1 MCPITFFEDKRVID
15 VSCGD
20 RFTVVVAE
28 EAIDS
33 RPNTASQQEEK
44 INDDELTFG
53 QKKEE
58 QMKIINKRMIK
69 MKNFNLDIKSVRRPL
84 CGGDLIT
91 DGLRVKIL
99 EVIKRN

>member
-1 MCPITFFEDKRVID
+1 MRDEDM
-15 VSCGD
+15 
-20 RFTVVVAE
+20 
-28 EAIDS
+28 
-33 RPNTASQQEEK
+33 
-44 INDDELTFG
+44 TFG

-69 MKNFNLDIKSVRRPL
+69 MKNHNTNIKSVRRPL

-99 EVIKRN
+99 EVIRRN